1 MMYFLIFF
9 ILFIC
14 ANPEIQNLF
23 ANMIG
28 KQSSDSVSGSL
39 LALFACLLV
48 VLVHNTTKS
57 SSAEPFLFQ
66 VSKFNPRCNGLYR
79 GKPSTFQYDQ
89 IGCNYN
95 KPVGGNPDMITS
107 NDKSIK
113 GYCTPELNPP
123 LGYIAN
129 DKDPMY
135 GGDPH
140 LFQNYGDTI

>member
-28 KQSSDSVSGSL
+28 KQSSDSVSGFL
-39 LALFACLLV
+39 LALFGCLLV
-48 VLVHNTTKS
+48 VLVHNTMKS

-79 GKPSTFQYDQ
+79 GKPSTYLCVLPLPTCPNSKVTFA
-89 IGCNYN
+89 
-95 KPVGGNPDMITS
+95 
-107 NDKSIK
+107 
-113 GYCTPELNPP
+113 CTVEALTRRSVPP
-123 LGYIAN
+123 
-129 DKDPMY
+129 
-135 GGDPH
+135 
-140 LFQNYGDTI
+140 

>member
-1 MMYFLIFF
+1 MYFLFF
-9 ILFIC
+9 IILYIC
-14 ANPEIQNLF
+14 ANPNIQNIF
-23 ANMIG
+23 AKMIG
-28 KQSSDSVSGSL
+28 KQSADTMSGFLLAFLASL
-39 LALFACLLV
+39 LI
-48 VLVHNTTKS
+48 VLIVNTMKHNK
-57 SSAEPFLFQ
+57 EPFLFQ

-89 IGCNYN
+89 IGCNQN

-107 NDKSIK
+107 DDKSIK

-129 DKDPMY
+129 EKDQMY
-135 GGDPH
+135 GGDPN